1 MSYGMLPHECITVT
15 VTVQSSVLGRESRLA
30 ADQHTQQ
37 LLRDMYVARSN
48 PRSVRMHLGAVCG
61 SGTSGD
67 AVHQTE
73 TAASTDVRSAPR
85 VTSPVRPLVAAAA
98 LLAGAAA
105 VVAAVVAE
113 WKLTVWGAATPAAS
127 RGLLLLLREP
137 IASPAPPAAAPPGW
151 RG

>member
-1 MSYGMLPHECITVT
+1 MRYDMPHECITVT
-15 VTVQSSVLGRESRLA
+15 VTVQSSILGRESRLA

-105 VVAAVVAE
+105 VVAE

-127 RGLLLLLREP
+127 RGLLLLREP